1 MLLLLLD
8 SLFIVTLFT
17 GSYAFCVVATISSSS
32 SSSSPS
38 ILKTSLLSTT
48 LLLDTG
54 NIDSLEG
61 SSSSSSSSNNVE
73 KKKKKHDSF
82 PAIRSKV
89 YRSFPTIDNL
99 FSRLS
104 YSWVNDLM
112 KKGNSQVLELE
123 DVWLLHESKQMN
135 ATSTKFDNILN
146 QQRNVKTINS
156 SSSSSLSKQRNN
168 LFLLKDFWSSPITR
182 AIVIM
187 YQKQFMHTGLLRL
200 ANTLIQF
207 LPSLIIAR
215 LLRNIEFSKITTT
228 TAMPSSI
235 KACMAAASSIW
246 SMNSNGEDIINA
258 IVHHSRCIFTN
269 QGFQLSLLLFTVLT
283 LKTAVENQ
291 YFDYITQLS
300 ADIRGTLS
308 TAIYKKSLKLS
319 PASRRS
325 YTMGEI
331 VNYMQI
337 DTGRLEYAAG
347 TIHTVWDGLL
357 QIAGYTFLL
366 LRFLGRHDDDDGD
379 DDGDDDDDG
388 DGDGDDGYFS
398 FSSQTVYIPYTIRY
412 SPALPLLLLLLF
424 FHHS

>member
-32 SSSSPS
+32 SSSSSSS
-38 ILKTSLLSTT
+38 IVKTSLLSTT

-61 SSSSSSSSNNVE
+61 SSSISSSSSNNVE

-89 YRSFPTIDNL
+89 YRSFPMINNL

-135 ATSTKFDNILN
+135 ATSNKFDNILN
-146 QQRNVKTINS
+146 QQRDVKTINS

-228 TAMPSSI
+228 TTAMPSSI

-258 IVHHSRCIFTN
+258 TVHHSRCIFTN

-291 YFDYITQLS
+291 YFDYITQAPYLQP
-300 ADIRGTLS
+300 S
-308 TAIYKKSLKLS
+308 T
-319 PASRRS
+319 RS
-325 YTMGEI
+325 
-331 VNYMQI
+331 
-337 DTGRLEYAAG
+337 
-347 TIHTVWDGLL
+347 H
-357 QIAGYTFLL
+357 
-366 LRFLGRHDDDDGD
+366 
-379 DDGDDDDDG
+379 
-388 DGDGDDGYFS
+388 
-398 FSSQTVYIPYTIRY
+398 
-412 SPALPLLLLLLF
+412 
-424 FHHS
+424 

>member
-1 MLLLLLD
+1 
-8 SLFIVTLFT
+8 
-17 GSYAFCVVATISSSS
+17 
-32 SSSSPS
+32 
-38 ILKTSLLSTT
+38 
-48 LLLDTG
+48 
-54 NIDSLEG
+54 
-61 SSSSSSSSNNVE
+61 
-73 KKKKKHDSF
+73 
-82 PAIRSKV
+82 
-89 YRSFPTIDNL
+89 
-99 FSRLS
+99 
-104 YSWVNDLM
+104 
-112 KKGNSQVLELE
+112 
-123 DVWLLHESKQMN
+123 
-135 ATSTKFDNILN
+135 
-146 QQRNVKTINS
+146 
-156 SSSSSLSKQRNN
+156 
-168 LFLLKDFWSSPITR
+168 
-182 AIVIM
+182 
-187 YQKQFMHTGLLRL
+187 MHTGLLRL

-228 TAMPSSI
+228 TTAMPSSI

-246 SMNSNGEDIINA
+246 NMNSNGEYIISA

-366 LRFLGRHDDDDGD
+366 LRFLGRHDDDNGD
-379 DDGDDDDDG
+379 

-398 FSSQTVYIPYTIRY
+398 FSSQSVYIPYTIRY
-412 SPALPLLLLLLF
+412 SPTLPLLLLLFL
-424 FHHS
+424 HYS

>member
-8 SLFIVTLFT
+8 SLFFVTIFT

-32 SSSSPS
+32 SSSSSSPPS
-38 ILKTSLLSTT
+38 LLKTSALLSTT
-48 LLLDTG
+48 SLCDTG
-54 NIDSLEG
+54 SLEG
-61 SSSSSSSSNNVE
+61 SSSISSTSSSNNVE
-73 KKKKKHDSF
+73 KKKKHDSF
-82 PAIRSKV
+82 PAIQSKV
-89 YRSFPTIDNL
+89 YRSFPTINNL

-112 KKGNSQVLELE
+112 KKGNNQVLELE
-123 DVWLLHESKQMN
+123 DVWLLDEKKQMN
-135 ATSTKFDNILN
+135 ATSSRFDSIFN
-146 QQRNVKTINS
+146 QQRNVTINS
-156 SSSSSLSKQRNN
+156 SSSSSSSKQRNN
-168 LFLLKDFWSSPITR
+168 LLLLKDFWSSPITR

-187 YQKQFMHTGLLRL
+187 YQKQFIQTGLLRL

-215 LLRNIEFSKITTT
+215 LLRHIEFSKITTT
-228 TAMPSSI
+228 TTTSAMPTSI
-235 KACMAAASSIW
+235 KTCMAAASSIW
-246 SMNSNGEDIINA
+246 SMNSNGGDIINA

-347 TIHTVWDGLL
+347 TIHTVWDGVL
-357 QIAGYTFLL
+357 QIVGYTFLL
-366 LRFLGRHDDDDGD
+366 LRFLG
-379 DDGDDDDDG
+379 
-388 DGDGDDGYFS
+388 
-398 FSSQTVYIPYTIRY
+398 
-412 SPALPLLLLLLF
+412 
-424 FHHS
+424 